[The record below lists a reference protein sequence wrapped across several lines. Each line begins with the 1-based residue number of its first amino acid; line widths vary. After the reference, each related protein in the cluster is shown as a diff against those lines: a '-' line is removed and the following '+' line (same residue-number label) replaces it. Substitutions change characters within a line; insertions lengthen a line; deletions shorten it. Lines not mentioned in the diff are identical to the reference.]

1 MGAGGRLIMTTEFP
15 SQAGTS
21 TSREIRI
28 ENKMTELA
36 QVAALVDSF
45 AAEHGLSNEVMVAL
59 NVSLDEILNNI
70 ISYAYEDAE
79 YHGISVRLELLRQ
92 KVEVTVEDDG
102 KPFNPLAVGTSDPG
116 ADPGAKSGAKP
127 RAEGGAGLKF
137 VRNLTDELT
146 YVRRDGIN
154 QLRLAKR
161 LS

>member
-1 MGAGGRLIMTTEFP
+1 MATECP

-28 ENKMTELA
+28 ENKMTEIA
-36 QVAALVDSF
+36 RVAALVDSF

-102 KPFNPLAVGTSDPG
+102 KPFNPLAVGIPDP
-116 ADPGAKSGAKP
+116 GAKP

>member
-1 MGAGGRLIMTTEFP
+1 MEFP

-28 ENKMTELA
+28 ENKMTEIA
-36 QVAALVDSF
+36 RVAALVDSF

-79 YHGISVRLELLRQ
+79 SHDISVRLISVRLELLRQ

-102 KPFNPLAVGTSDPG
+102 KPFDPLAVGISDPG
-116 ADPGAKSGAKP
+116 TKP

>member
-1 MGAGGRLIMTTEFP
+1 MVTEFP

-28 ENKMTELA
+28 ENKMTEIA
-36 QVAALVDSF
+36 RVAALVDSF

-79 YHGISVRLELLRQ
+79 YHDISVRLELLRQ

-102 KPFNPLAVGTSDPG
+102 KPFNPLAVGISDPG
-116 ADPGAKSGAKP
+116 AKPG
-127 RAEGGAGLKF
+127 AEGGAGLKF

>member
-1 MGAGGRLIMTTEFP
+1 MATEFP

-28 ENKMTELA
+28 ENKMTEIA
-36 QVAALVDSF
+36 RVAALVDSF

-79 YHGISVRLELLRQ
+79 YHDISVRLELLRQ

-102 KPFNPLAVGTSDPG
+102 KPFNPLAVGISDP
-116 ADPGAKSGAKP
+116 GAKP

>member
-1 MGAGGRLIMTTEFP
+1 MEFP
-15 SQAGTS
+15 SQAGAS
-21 TSREIRI
+21 TFREIRI
-28 ENKMTELA
+28 ENKMTEIA
-36 QVAALVDSF
+36 RVAALVDSF
-45 AAEHGLSNEVMVAL
+45 VAEHGLSNEVMVAL

-79 YHGISVRLELLRQ
+79 YHEISVRLELLRA

-102 KPFNPLAVGTSDPG
+102 KPFDPLAAGISDPG
-116 ADPGAKSGAKP
+116 TKP

-137 VRNLTDELT
+137 VRKLTDELT

>member
-1 MGAGGRLIMTTEFP
+1 MATEFP

-21 TSREIRI
+21 KCREIRI

-102 KPFNPLAVGTSDPG
+102 KPFNPLAVGIS
-116 ADPGAKSGAKP
+116 DPGAKSGTKP

>member
-1 MGAGGRLIMTTEFP
+1 MVTEFP

-21 TSREIRI
+21 TFREIRI
-28 ENKMTELA
+28 ENKMTEIA
-36 QVAALVDSF
+36 KVAALVDSF

-79 YHGISVRLELLRQ
+79 CHDISVRLELLRQ

-102 KPFNPLAVGTSDPG
+102 KPFDPLAVGISDPG
-116 ADPGAKSGAKP
+116 TKP
-127 RAEGGAGLKF
+127 RAEGGAGLTF
-137 VRNLTDELT
+137 GRTLIDELT